1 MLQEH
6 PSETSSWIKS
16 NFART
21 PNTIFFT
28 NGGTPRPRIPLRQN
42 SRENE
47 IERTIFVYNW
57 KLIEKDN
64 LPVVNIERYH
74 GQACGK
80 RDETDGHAV
89 IQPLMESEK
98 L

>member
-1 MLQEH
+1 
-6 PSETSSWIKS
+6 
-16 NFART
+16 
-21 PNTIFFT
+21 
-28 NGGTPRPRIPLRQN
+28 
-42 SRENE
+42 
-47 IERTIFVYNW
+47 
-57 KLIEKDN
+57 LIEKDN